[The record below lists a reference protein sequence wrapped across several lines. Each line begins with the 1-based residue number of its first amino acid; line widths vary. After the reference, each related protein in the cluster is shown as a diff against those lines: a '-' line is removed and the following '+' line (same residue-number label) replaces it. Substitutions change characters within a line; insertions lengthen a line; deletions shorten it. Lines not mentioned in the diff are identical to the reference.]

1 MDKTLASGARNCWF
15 DSSRAHNNMIN
26 IENLQ
31 QILSDQKPY
40 RLKQAYKSVFK
51 DTISDW
57 QEATIFPIELREK
70 LNQECPLSIEVQEV
84 LTDKGTIKAKIILDD
99 KLGIETVLMENTRG
113 RNTVCV
119 SSQVGCPMGCLFCA
133 TGTMGFKRN
142 LSSSEI
148 INQIL
153 FFARMGKNIDNIVF
167 MGMGEPF
174 LNYDEVIKAI
184 RTLNNKDG
192 FNIGIRHISVST
204 IGIPEMIEKFS
215 AEDMQVNLAISLHAP
230 NDKLRSYL
238 MPANIG
244 IEKLF
249 KSIDVY
255 IQKTKRKVMFEYLL
269 IDGVNDTKE
278 CAQEL
283 VNLMKKPLYFLN
295 LIEYNPTGTEFK
307 PSSEINKKVF
317 KEVLIKNKIQ
327 FTERYRFGQNIK
339 AACGQL
345 VAK

>member
-1 MDKTLASGARNCWF
+1 
-15 DSSRAHNNMIN
+15 MISL
-26 IENLQ
+26 EKLQ
-31 QILSDQKPY
+31 QELSDQKPY
-40 RLKQAYKSVFK
+40 RLKQAYKAVFK
-51 DTISDW
+51 DLISDW
-57 QEATIFPIELREK
+57 QEATVFPIELREE
-70 LNQECPLSIEVQEV
+70 LNKECPLTIRSGEV
-84 LTDKGTIKAKIILDD
+84 LKDKDTIKAKIILYDD
-99 KLGIETVLMENTRG
+99 LAIETVLMENTRG
-113 RNTVCV
+113 RNTICV

-133 TGTMGFKRN
+133 TGTMGLKRN
-142 LSSSEI
+142 LSFSEI
-148 INQIL
+148 VNQII

-184 RTLNNKDG
+184 KILNDKDG

-204 IGIPEMIEKFS
+204 IGIPEMIERFS
-215 AEDMQVNLAISLHAP
+215 DENMQINLAISLHAP

-244 IEKLF
+244 LEKLF
-249 KSIDVY
+249 KSVDSY
-255 IQKTKRKVMFEYLL
+255 IQKTNRKVMFEYLL
-269 IDGVNDTKE
+269 IDGINDTKE

-283 VNLMKKPLYFLN
+283 ADLMKKPLYFLN

-307 PSSEINKKVF
+307 PSSEKNKKIF
-317 KEVLIKNKIQ
+317 KDILIKNKIQ
-327 FTERYRFGQNIK
+327 FTERYRFGQDIK